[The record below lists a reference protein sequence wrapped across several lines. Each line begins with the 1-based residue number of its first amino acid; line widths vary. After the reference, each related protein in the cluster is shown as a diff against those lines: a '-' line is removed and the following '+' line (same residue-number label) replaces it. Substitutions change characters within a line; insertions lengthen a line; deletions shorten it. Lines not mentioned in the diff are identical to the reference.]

1 MKRIV
6 IALLVLMTIFSLAN
20 AQKQTTV
27 INDSTGNVKVTV
39 TKDKD
44 AKTNAGNTAVTVVG
58 MDDEDADTTH
68 VNTSKA
74 STPRGPH
81 GKASISFSSD
91 DDDFPFNNFGNG
103 IGGGILVA
111 IISIIAVF
119 GMPVFII
126 FVVFFFRYKNRKA
139 RYRLA
144 EQALAAGQ
152 PLPEGFIRESKP
164 TDQRTQGIRNTFT
177 GIGLFIFLWAITG
190 EFGIGAIGLLVM
202 FMGIGQ
208 WLVGYKQQNN
218 QESTYRTSFTDRE
231 KNGRNTG
238 TGNFNT
244 RFTEEK
250 NEAVNTESESATERN
265 ETRIS
270 EKNDEEKNEENK

>member
-68 VNTSKA
+68 VSTSKA

-81 GKASISFSSD
+81 GKASISIVSD
-91 DDDFPFNNFGNG
+91 DDDFPFNNFGNAV
-103 IGGGILVA
+103 GGGILVA
-111 IISIIAVF
+111 IISIIAIF

-144 EQALAAGQ
+144 EQALAAGRIHPGKQ
-152 PLPEGFIRESKP
+152 TDGSTHARYQKHLHRHRTLHIPLGDYR
-164 TDQRTQGIRNTFT
+164 RIRNR
-177 GIGLFIFLWAITG
+177 
-190 EFGIGAIGLLVM
+190 
-202 FMGIGQ
+202 
-208 WLVGYKQQNN
+208 
-218 QESTYRTSFTDRE
+218 SDRTARYVHG
-231 KNGRNTG
+231 NRAMAGRLQT
-238 TGNFNT
+238 T
-244 RFTEEK
+244 K
-250 NEAVNTESESATERN
+250 
-265 ETRIS
+265 
-270 EKNDEEKNEENK
+270 

>member
-68 VNTSKA
+68 VSTSKA

-81 GKASISFSSD
+81 GKASISIVSD
-91 DDDFPFNNFGNG
+91 DDDFPFNNFGNAF
-103 IGGGILVA
+103 GGGILVA
-111 IISIIAVF
+111 IISIIAIF

-144 EQALAAGQ
+144 EQAIAAGAGRIHPGKQ
-152 PLPEGFIRESKP
+152 TDGSTHARYQKHLHRHRTLHIPLGDYR
-164 TDQRTQGIRNTFT
+164 RIRNR
-177 GIGLFIFLWAITG
+177 
-190 EFGIGAIGLLVM
+190 
-202 FMGIGQ
+202 
-208 WLVGYKQQNN
+208 
-218 QESTYRTSFTDRE
+218 SDRTARYVHG
-231 KNGRNTG
+231 NRAMAGRLQT
-238 TGNFNT
+238 T
-244 RFTEEK
+244 K
-250 NEAVNTESESATERN
+250 
-265 ETRIS
+265 
-270 EKNDEEKNEENK
+270 

>member
-68 VNTSKA
+68 VSTSKA

-81 GKASISFSSD
+81 GKASISIVSD
-91 DDDFPFNNFGNG
+91 DDDFPFNNFGNAV
-103 IGGGILVA
+103 GGGILVA
-111 IISIIAVF
+111 IISIIAIF

-126 FVVFFFRYKNRKA
+126 CSLLLPLQEPEGTLSPCRTGTCSRTAAAGRIHPGKQTDGSTHA
-139 RYRLA
+139 RYQKHLHRHRTLHI
-144 EQALAAGQ
+144 
-152 PLPEGFIRESKP
+152 PLGDYR
-164 TDQRTQGIRNTFT
+164 RIRNR
-177 GIGLFIFLWAITG
+177 
-190 EFGIGAIGLLVM
+190 
-202 FMGIGQ
+202 
-208 WLVGYKQQNN
+208 
-218 QESTYRTSFTDRE
+218 SDRTARYVHG
-231 KNGRNTG
+231 NRAMAGRLQT
-238 TGNFNT
+238 T
-244 RFTEEK
+244 K
-250 NEAVNTESESATERN
+250 
-265 ETRIS
+265 
-270 EKNDEEKNEENK
+270 